1 MNIKILLTYFSLL
14 DIISIF
20 LLITS
25 FIFLLSMRKKIPLI
39 KIFMLPNI
47 LMFLQVLA
55 SFMSASSNF
64 SDIKFLSFLK
74 ILNITAIL
82 ILLIYFI
89 IYNSN
94 KDNII
99 KFVFAS
105 LLLCILYIGT
115 ILDYIYKIG
124 KIDYNFDM
132 NSYFPITTPSIPMFL
147 FICNTI
153 FISLSVK
160 KVYEEIKINKKS
172 FNKKMIF
179 EQLTKYERAPICI
192 FEILFFILFA
202 ISLYSG
208 NFYYMYNILETF
220 IVSFLLFSLILSFF
234 MMYYKKSP
242 VLIFK
247 VIFLSLFLIT
257 TVISIYLFNFSDY
270 VNIKYTDFENLKI
283 EEAIL
288 QATKNTYNYPKH
300 ISYMID
306 INENIILYSKI
317 DDNILDKKIIHPKNK
332 IKIFFQK
339 KHVYQYRMLGKNLED
354 YYIEN
359 IVNIYDKQYIIAM
372 PYIFYREYISK
383 FYKPILISLISILFS
398 LGIVYQFFLKY
409 IYLKPIFYF
418 LGIQNSVNDGNY
430 NVVISSKGNDEIS
443 DISNMFKQMIEHI
456 KDSKNKLAESNNEIT
471 KYNDMLEKMVESNNL
486 ALKKAYK
493 NIVRRKV
500 AREREMKMAMQLQKQ
515 LLISQ
520 NIDSINMSI
529 IYNPTDI
536 ISGDIY
542 DISEIKKGH
551 IRIFLADATGH
562 GIQAALFATLLKTEY
577 NNIKYKAT
585 TSEVFEIFN
594 KLFYTTY
601 KNITTFFTSIVVD
614 IFLDEKIIQY
624 SSAGH
629 PSQYAI
635 IDGEIVELKVTQ
647 IMTSI
652 MSEDYESKSNTLK
665 YNNNYKIILFTDG
678 LFELKN
684 QKSKKLYQSKSLETV
699 ILKNID
705 KEINEILDSLIEDTS
720 NFIGT
725 KKRYDD
731 ITLIGVESK

>member
-14 DIISIF
+14 NIIGIF

-25 FIFLLSMRKKIPLI
+25 FIFLLSMRKKIPQLKILI
-39 KIFMLPNI
+39 LPNI
-47 LMFLQVLA
+47 LMFLQALI
-55 SFMSASSNF
+55 SFISVSSNF
-64 SDIKFLSFLK
+64 NYIKFFYFLK
-74 ILNITAIL
+74 ILNITAVL
-82 ILLIYFI
+82 ILLICFI

-94 KDNII
+94 KNNII
-99 KFVFAS
+99 KYVFTS
-105 LLLCILYIGT
+105 LLLCILYIVT
-115 ILDYIYKIG
+115 ILDYIYKTG
-124 KIDYNFDM
+124 KMHYNFDI
-132 NSYFPITTPSIPMFL
+132 NSYFQITTPSIPMFL
-147 FICNTI
+147 LLCNFI
-153 FISLSVK
+153 FIYLSVK
-160 KVYEEIKINKKS
+160 KICEEIKINKKS
-172 FNKKMIF
+172 LNKKTILA
-179 EQLTKYERAPICI
+179 ELIKDERAPIFI
-192 FEILFFILFA
+192 FEIIFFILLA
-202 ISLYSG
+202 ISLYNG
-208 NFYYMYNILETF
+208 NFYYIYNILETF

-234 MMYYKKSP
+234 MIHYEKSP
-242 VLIFK
+242 VLISK
-247 VIFLSLFLIT
+247 VIFLSLSLIT
-257 TVISIYLFNFSDY
+257 VVVSIYLITFSNY
-270 VNIKYTDFENLKI
+270 VNTKYTNFENFKI
-283 EEAIL
+283 EETIL

-300 ISYMID
+300 ISYMIE

-317 DDNILDKKIIHPKNK
+317 DDNILDKNTVYAKEK
-332 IKIFFQK
+332 IKNIFQK
-339 KHVYQYRMLGKNLED
+339 KHDYQYRMLGNNLED

-359 IVNIYDKQYIIAM
+359 IVNIYDKQYIIAI
-372 PYIFYREYISK
+372 PYILYREYISE

-409 IYLKPIFYF
+409 ILLKPIYYL
-418 LGIQNSVNDGNY
+418 LGIQNNVNDGNY
-430 NVVISSKGNDEIS
+430 NVAIISKGNDEIS

-456 KDSKNKLAESNNEIT
+456 KDSKNKLSDSNNEIT
-471 KYNDMLEKMVESNNL
+471 KYNNMLEKMVESNNL

-520 NIDSINMSI
+520 DIDSINMSI
-529 IYNPTDI
+529 IYNPTDMI
-536 ISGDIY
+536 GGDIY

-577 NNIKYKAT
+577 NNIKYKAK

-629 PSQYAI
+629 PTQYAI

-652 MSEDYESKSNTLK
+652 ISEDYESKSHTLK

-684 QKSKKLYQSKSLETV
+684 KISKELYKSKSLKTV

-705 KEINEILDSLIEDTS
+705 KDINEILDSLIEDTLS
-720 NFIGT
+720 FTGT
-725 KKRYDD
+725 KKRDDD